1 MRAKAWS
8 ITPEG
13 TPSHRSALDL
23 ALKAALDVSASA
35 AALAALSPILAA
47 VAVAIRIDMGSP
59 VLFRQVRPGYLGEP
73 FRVWKFRTMT
83 DDRDEDGN
91 LLPDG
96 ERLTKLGR
104 FLRETSLDELP
115 QLINVLRGDM
125 SLVGPRPLLMRYL
138 PRYSPRQRLRMW
150 AKPGITGWAQVH
162 GRNALNWD
170 SRLELDAWYVENASL
185 LLDIEILARTVFQLV
200 KRDDVLAG
208 GGAEFPEFWGS
219 EKPPEDGAWSIP
231 VEEDETR
238 TL

>member
-1 MRAKAWS
+1 
-8 ITPEG
+8 
-13 TPSHRSALDL
+13 
-23 ALKAALDVSASA
+23 
-35 AALAALSPILAA
+35 
-47 VAVAIRIDMGSP
+47 
-59 VLFRQVRPGYLGEP
+59 
-73 FRVWKFRTMT
+73 MT